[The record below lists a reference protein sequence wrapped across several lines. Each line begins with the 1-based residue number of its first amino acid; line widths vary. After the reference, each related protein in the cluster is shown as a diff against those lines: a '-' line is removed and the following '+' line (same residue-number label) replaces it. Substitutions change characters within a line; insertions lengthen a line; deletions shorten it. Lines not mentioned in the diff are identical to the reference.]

1 MHRRVD
7 EPDTDQR
14 TFENTQAGIAQLVD
28 WTAGHRP
35 ARIGLEPSGGVGH
48 AAASDLAVQH
58 VVVRVPPRLSCREA
72 KTLRSRGKSDPTD
85 AIAIA
90 RVAAREDRLP
100 PFQVHGYTDDLK
112 LLVDH
117 RDQLH
122 AERTRVCNRLHAHLA
137 IAHPGYQREIGRQ
150 LTSKR
155 SLDRVETFIAGDHD
169 LRSDLAADA
178 LARLRALDL
187 QIRTT
192 ADRID
197 TLIAARSDED
207 WDDLA
212 RRHVQELVDA
222 CQRGAQRGRELRDSR
237 QDTEAEDGFDIGW
250 LLRHPTDHW
259 LRQAAPSVSDP
270 QCQALIGTQVTK
282 LAPSYQQ
289 LCDLDWTA
297 EEAAADVICEIRVL
311 GTPGRWIG
319 WKEPMSAVV
328 TTPVKGATSVD
339 QQMAVRLVE
348 DPDGPFNG
356 TLVSLLACERWLL
369 CARELADGTL
379 LPLNGTRRLATPS
392 P

>member
-1 MHRRVD
+1 MTVADDHLARVGTWLD
-7 EPDTDQR
+7 GWYREHAPSGVRLDQR
-14 TFENTQAGIAQLVD
+14 LPDCARDAEALSEALGPIDGITIRLGAG
-28 WTAGHRP
+28 P
-35 ARIGLEPSGGVGH
+35 APGADAAEDASW
-48 AAASDLAVQH
+48 AASV
-58 VVVRVPPRLSCREA
+58 
-72 KTLRSRGKSDPTD
+72 
-85 AIAIA
+85 
-90 RVAAREDRLP
+90 
-100 PFQVHGYTDDLK
+100 
-112 LLVDH
+112 
-117 RDQLH
+117 
-122 AERTRVCNRLHAHLA
+122 
-137 IAHPGYQREIGRQ
+137 
-150 LTSKR
+150 
-155 SLDRVETFIAGDHD
+155 
-169 LRSDLAADA
+169 A
-178 LARLRALDL
+178 LARQQVVAQQAAGVDYGLNADSLRLL
-187 QIRTT
+187 
-192 ADRID
+192 DRID

-237 QDTEAEDGFDIGW
+237 QDTEPEDDFDIGW

-270 QCQALIGTQVTK
+270 QCRALIGTQVTK

-297 EEAAADVICEIRVL
+297 EEAVADVICEIRVL

-319 WKEPMSAVV
+319 SKEPVSAVV
-328 TTPVKGATSVD
+328 TAPVKGATSVD
-339 QQMAVRLVE
+339 QQIAVRLVE